1 MHWQNSVKK
10 FLKQHK
16 SRIFKVSI
24 VGAVFVAIYG
34 IIFQFSTPFQNYLGK
49 SESAFYQ
56 SESKPKPDIV
66 RAVVIENK
74 GKKIKVRV
82 LDGQKRGLTTELNYL
97 SSEPK
102 VGDQIII
109 STDSRGNLSKYM
121 YSYWRIPGLVA
132 ILLAF
137 ILIVLLV
144 IGRRGVHSLA
154 GLFISVGIIA
164 FGLIPAIVNGAN
176 AFWACMILSIIVAH
190 GWRWR
195 SLVSLV
201 SIYAI
206 LMIVVLLSMIGGALG
221 NLTGIY
227 DESSALLQISNSV
240 IDLHGVLIGGIVIA
254 TLGVLDD
261 IVTAQTAV
269 IDELHKAQPKLSIS
283 KLIKH
288 GYSVGSEHVIALVN
302 TLALAYIGAS
312 LPIVL
317 SISSN
322 INSYISPLMIF
333 NTEFIAQ
340 EIVRTLISSIALVLA
355 VPISTTVAAYL
366 IKNQKTILKKLNF
379 LKIK

>member
-10 FLKQHK
+10 LLRQHK
-16 SRIFKVSI
+16 SRIFKVSV

-34 IIFQFSTPFQNYLGK
+34 IIFQFFTPFQNYLGK

-82 LDGQKRGLTTELNYL
+82 LDGQKRGLTTELSYL

-176 AFWACMILSIIVAH
+176 AFWACMISSMIIAGLSIIVAH

-240 IDLHGVLIGGIVIA
+240 IDLRGVLIGGIVIA

-288 GYSVGSEHVIALVN
+288 GYSVGSEHVIA
-302 TLALAYIGAS
+302 THIYH
-312 LPIVL
+312 P
-317 SISSN
+317 
-322 INSYISPLMIF
+322 
-333 NTEFIAQ
+333 
-340 EIVRTLISSIALVLA
+340 
-355 VPISTTVAAYL
+355 
-366 IKNQKTILKKLNF
+366 
-379 LKIK
+379 